1 MGASFASPGEKQVE
15 DLSAFEGSSIHLCF
29 RYRADDDW
37 YAQVDDIEVRAQTC
51 DSGPPPEP
59 PAAPPG
65 NVSASDAVYTD
76 KVRITWDDV
85 SDETNYE
92 VYRCATTDAG
102 SCGSAIDPTGINVTS
117 YDDTGAD
124 ALGGVHYYRL
134 KACNVVGC
142 SGFSDA
148 DAGNRLYIPPPPA
161 NVAASDGTFTDKVRV
176 TWDNVTGEDFL
187 EVCLLYTSPSPRD
200 KRQSRMPSSA

>member
-1 MGASFASPGEKQVE
+1 M
-15 DLSAFEGSSIHLCF
+15 
-29 RYRADDDW
+29 
-37 YAQVDDIEVRAQTC
+37 
-51 DSGPPPEP
+51 
-59 PAAPPG
+59 
-65 NVSASDAVYTD
+65 YTD

-102 SCGSAIDPTGINVTS
+102 SCGGAIDTTGINVTS

-134 KACNVVGC
+134 TACNVVGC

-176 TWDNVTGEDFL
+176 TWDNVTGEDFF
-187 EVCLLYTSPSPRD
+187 EVYRCSTTNTNSCGAAIASPAANASSFDDTGADADGTVHYYRLKACSNANGCSTFSTEDAGNRD
-200 KRQSRMPSSA
+200 PGPLPDVIFEDGFEGS